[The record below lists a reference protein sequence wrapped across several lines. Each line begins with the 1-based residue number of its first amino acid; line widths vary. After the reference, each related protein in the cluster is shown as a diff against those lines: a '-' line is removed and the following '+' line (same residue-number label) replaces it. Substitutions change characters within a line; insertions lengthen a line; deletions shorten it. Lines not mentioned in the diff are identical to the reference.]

1 MSPPNICNM
10 FIRSVIQRGRTAA
23 FSPSIRRQST
33 AQALTSKDAFKVFSA
48 GIQPQLQA
56 TDIAHAASTTGIYT
70 LPATELSALKAPH
83 SSIST
88 LFDRLN
94 ASPELATRLNAT
106 YPKRGVF
113 KTAGLTNALADQKT
127 TIDLSA
133 ARLQRLTTLAPEL
146 IGQLGTEFTDVL
158 DFFNAVERE
167 LVPAVMKATSDAA
180 GIDMAMLHRER
191 NHNYRMVDYFTKESN
206 QSEEAARCG
215 AHKDYGTFSIIL

>member
-1 MSPPNICNM
+1 
-10 FIRSVIQRGRTAA
+10 
-23 FSPSIRRQST
+23 
-33 AQALTSKDAFKVFSA
+33 VFSA

-56 TDIAHAASTTGIYT
+56 TDIAHAALTTGIYT
-70 LPATELSALKAPH
+70 LPASELSALKAPL
-83 SSIST
+83 SSVST

-133 ARLQRLTTLAPEL
+133 ASLEKISTLAPEL

-158 DFFNAVERE
+158 DFFKAVEGE
-167 LVPAVMKATSDAA
+167 LVPTVMQATSDAA
-180 GIDMAMLHRER
+180 GIDMATLHCER
-191 NHNYRMVDYFTKESN
+191 NHNYRLVDYFTK
-206 QSEEAARCG
+206 QSDHGEEAASAERTKTTEHSVSYCKFLAG
-215 AHKDYGTFSIIL
+215 ILSD